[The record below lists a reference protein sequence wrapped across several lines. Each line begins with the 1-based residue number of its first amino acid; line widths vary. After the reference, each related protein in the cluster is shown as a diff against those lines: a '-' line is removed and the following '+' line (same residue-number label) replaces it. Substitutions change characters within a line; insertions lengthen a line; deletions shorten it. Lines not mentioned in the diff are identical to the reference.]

1 MSASLSKRYP
11 QLYKEGIRNSF
22 FKWRVIAVWGFFAF
36 YQSIVFFYF
45 TASASRHGQG
55 SSGKI
60 LGLWDVSTMAFSCVV
75 VTVNLRLLMACNS
88 ITRWHYISVAG
99 SIVAW
104 FVFIFIYSAI
114 MTSFDRQV
122 GYLFAFF
129 SNLLFQWWLSSL
141 RYNCFCRKM
150 CILWFM
156 FWWAPFSSTSHYCL
170 FRSSLC
176 LVTSYIYRKIPGSC
190 AIMT

>member
-1 MSASLSKRYP
+1 M
-11 QLYKEGIRNSF
+11 
-22 FKWRVIAVWGFFAF
+22 WGFFAF
-36 YQSIVFFYF
+36 YQSIVFYYF
-45 TASASRHGQG
+45 TAAASRHGQG

-104 FVFIFIYSAI
+104 FLFIFIYSAI

-122 GYLFAFF
+122 GNLFMVVMCNLPSGVSYNGDAFAGKRVF
-129 SNLLFQWWLSSL
+129 CDLCSDEHVFLLPHNIACSGHCSL
-141 RYNCFCRKM
+141 
-150 CILWFM
+150 W
-156 FWWAPFSSTSHYCL
+156 
-170 FRSSLC
+170 
-176 LVTSYIYRKIPGSC
+176 
-190 AIMT
+190 

>member
-1 MSASLSKRYP
+1 
-11 QLYKEGIRNSF
+11 
-22 FKWRVIAVWGFFAF
+22 VWGFFAF

-45 TASASRHGQG
+45 TAAASQHGHG

-60 LGLWDVSTMAFSCVV
+60 LGLWDVSTMAFTCVV

-104 FVFIFIYSAI
+104 FMFIFIYSAI

-122 GYLFAFF
+122 NLFTDLIRIIYYSCGGF
-129 SNLLFQWWLSSL
+129 LPSS
-141 RYNCFCRKM
+141 
-150 CILWFM
+150 
-156 FWWAPFSSTSHYCL
+156 
-170 FRSSLC
+170 
-176 LVTSYIYRKIPGSC
+176 
-190 AIMT
+190 

>member
-1 MSASLSKRYP
+1 MELSPAIALSSESFQDVSASLSKKYP

-45 TASASRHGQG
+45 TAAASRHGQG

-60 LGLWDVSTMAFSCVV
+60 LGLWDVSTMAFTCVV

-104 FVFIFIYSAI
+104 FMFIFIYSAI

-122 GYLFAFF
+122 NLFTDLIRIIYYSCGGF
-129 SNLLFQWWLSSL
+129 LPSS
-141 RYNCFCRKM
+141 
-150 CILWFM
+150 
-156 FWWAPFSSTSHYCL
+156 
-170 FRSSLC
+170 
-176 LVTSYIYRKIPGSC
+176 
-190 AIMT
+190 

>member
-1 MSASLSKRYP
+1 VTASLSKKYP

-36 YQSIVFFYF
+36 YQSIVFYYF
-45 TASASRHGQG
+45 TAAASRYGHG

-60 LGLWDVSTMAFSCVV
+60 LGLWDLSTMAFSCVV

-104 FVFIFIYSAI
+104 FLFIFIYSAI
-114 MTSFDRQV
+114 MTLFDRQV
-122 GYLFAFF
+122 
-129 SNLLFQWWLSSL
+129 SNLGPFRMILSFVSDS
-141 RYNCFCRKM
+141 M
-150 CILWFM
+150 
-156 FWWAPFSSTSHYCL
+156 
-170 FRSSLC
+170 
-176 LVTSYIYRKIPGSC
+176 
-190 AIMT
+190 

>member
-1 MSASLSKRYP
+1 M
-11 QLYKEGIRNSF
+11 
-22 FKWRVIAVWGFFAF
+22 WGFFAF
-36 YQSIVFFYF
+36 YQSIMFFYF
-45 TASASRHGQG
+45 TASASRHGHG

-141 RYNCFCRKM
+141 LTLQLLLQENVYFVIYVLM
-150 CILWFM
+150 
-156 FWWAPFSSTSHYCL
+156 STFFFYLTLLLVPIIAL
-170 FRSSLC
+170 FGDFLYLS
-176 LVTSYIYRKIPGSC
+176 
-190 AIMT
+190 

>member
-1 MSASLSKRYP
+1 M
-11 QLYKEGIRNSF
+11 
-22 FKWRVIAVWGFFAF
+22 WGFFAF

-45 TASASRHGQG
+45 TASASRHGHG

-141 RYNCFCRKM
+141 HYTTIAFAGKCVFCDL
-150 CILWFM
+150 C
-156 FWWAPFSSTSHYCL
+156 SDEHL
-170 FRSSLC
+170 FLLPHTIACSDHRS
-176 LVTSYIYRKIPGSC
+176 VW
-190 AIMT
+190 